1 MGGGGKSSSSATTYN
16 NQQYNFSGG
25 SIDLSNLL
33 GNLNYKSAGGT
44 SGNIA
49 SYSTTYSTSNKNT
62 SSVDQSGDAG
72 SGGTFDVAA
81 SVGVGIGAEGSGG
94 AVDKTSSYDMSK
106 STNKSS
112 STGDS
117 SGIPS
122 YVLYAGAGIA
132 GVFLLTRVMGKKGK
146 RR

>member
-72 SGGTFDVAA
+72 SGGAFDVAA
-81 SVGVGIGAEGSGG
+81 SVGVGIGAAGSGG
-94 AVDKTSSYDMSK
+94 AVDKTSS
-106 STNKSS
+106 NSS

-132 GVFLLTRVMGKKGK
+132 GVFLLTRVIGKKGK

>member
-25 SIDLSNLL
+25 SVDLSNLL

-81 SVGVGIGAEGSGG
+81 SVGVGIGAAGSGG
-94 AVDKTSSYDMSK
+94 AVDKTSS
-106 STNKSS
+106 NSS

-132 GVFLLTRVMGKKGK
+132 GVFLLTRVIGKKGK

>member
-25 SIDLSNLL
+25 SVDLSNLL

-44 SGNIA
+44 SGNVA

-81 SVGVGIGAEGSGG
+81 SVGVGIGAAGSGG

-106 STNKSS
+106 STN
-112 STGDS
+112 S

-132 GVFLLTRVMGKKGK
+132 GVFLLTRVIDKKGK

>member
-25 SIDLSNLL
+25 SVDLSNLL

-81 SVGVGIGAEGSGG
+81 SVGVGIGAAGSGG
-94 AVDKTSSYDMSK
+94 AVDKTSS
-106 STNKSS
+106 NSS

-132 GVFLLTRVMGKKGK
+132 GVFLLTRVIDKKGK

>member
-72 SGGTFDVAA
+72 SGGAFDVAA
-81 SVGVGIGAEGSGG
+81 SVGVGIGAAGSGG

-106 STNKSS
+106 STN
-112 STGDS
+112 S

-132 GVFLLTRVMGKKGK
+132 GVFLLTRVIDKKGK